1 MRLNDI
7 LVELRSHHKK
17 DRDKLFLDYF
27 SNRLNK
33 SLKVYIEELKLAE
46 KYILDSTKPDMSLK
60 EINKDE

>member
-7 LVELRSHHKK
+7 LIELRTHHKK

-33 SLKVYIEELKLAE
+33 SLKAYIEELKSAE
-46 KYILDSTKPDMSLK
+46 KYILDSTKSVISLK